1 MNGRDSAVGCPEN
14 RDRKMPEPEYHRP
27 MPPLSNQRHEAFSR
41 LIAKGEAASRAYSN
55 AYGVSGRTAEVSA
68 HRLMRN
74 DAVLDRI
81 AELQGAAA
89 QRTVKT
95 VESLVSDLDE
105 TIAFARECRNPAAM
119 VAAINAQARLLGLV
133 VERSEVSVLHRP
145 APLPTKILELTEAE
159 WTAQFSASRPGPKPA
174 LAGVKRNEVE
184 TRKANGDAIAWDAET
199 ASIRRRG
206 VIELD

>member
-1 MNGRDSAVGCPEN
+1 
-14 RDRKMPEPEYHRP
+14 
-27 MPPLSNQRHEAFSR
+27 MPPLSNQRHEGFAR
-41 LIAKGEAASRAYSN
+41 AIVRGESASGAY
-55 AYGVSGRTAEVSA
+55 AGIYHVSGRTAEVNGSK
-68 HRLMRN
+68 LLRN
-74 DAVLDRI
+74 AVVSKRI
-81 AELQGAAA
+81 TELQGTAA
-89 QRTVKT
+89 QRTTKT

-206 VIELD
+206 VIDLD